1 MKCTPNEIMKKMLH
15 VLEYAICVIILIA
28 VVAGL
33 PDLFRYIWEFAKNPS
48 SIISYKAFSD
58 FLKHALMLVV
68 GIELIYMIISHQ
80 NENILTLVLFVIARK
95 MLVFVDGMV
104 DIVLGTVSIVL
115 IFITLKFIVIREYNI
130 KKLDGTFS
138 ASISLKDLK
147 NNHNMNIDSSENTL
161 GGLVARLAD
170 EMGNKPNEGDV
181 YSYEGYDFSIK
192 KMTDGVIDRILITKK

>member
-95 MLVFVDGMV
+95 MLVFADGMV

-138 ASISLKDLK
+138 ASISFKDLK